1 MESKYLLNFILHFHD
16 LNFYCMKFS
25 IKVKYHAWMSV
36 LLKEMA
42 TATSLKDKGKLK
54 KKKKNSK
61 KGHLFVSHA
70 MIMNYRLVWKHNPG
84 TMSV

>member
-1 MESKYLLNFILHFHD
+1 MESKYLLNFVLHFHD

-54 KKKKNSK
+54 KKKLKERTSFCQSCYDNE
-61 KGHLFVSHA
+61 L
-70 MIMNYRLVWKHNPG
+70 P
-84 TMSV
+84 TSVET